1 MTGPA
6 VGRISARLVAAVLLV
21 VLPPLCAA
29 ADQHPRADVPYVPTP
44 PGVVDVMLKLAN
56 IGPRDFVVDLGS
68 GDGRILIA
76 AAKQHGARGYGVEID
91 GALVNDARREAGRQ
105 GVAGLVEFREE
116 NLFITE
122 ISRASVLTLY
132 LSSALMAGLRPR
144 VIEELKPG
152 TRVVSHDFDMD
163 NWRPDA
169 RVTVPVPGKPYG
181 PPSSEVYLWIV
192 PANAAGTWKWRAAG
206 ASAAADSEIVISQ
219 TFQVLEGTVSADGR
233 PGRLEEGRVR
243 GDEIRFIL
251 TAGAGGKALR
261 QEFSGRI
268 SGDTIIGKV
277 RDGNGE
283 HDWNATRTRR
293 GSIRID
299 RDR

>member
-1 MTGPA
+1 VTAPA
-6 VGRISARLVAAVLLV
+6 VGRAGARFVAAALLSVLSL
-21 VLPPLCAA
+21 LCTA
-29 ADQHPRADVPYVPTP
+29 ADQHPQADVPYVPTP
-44 PGVVDVMLKLAN
+44 PGVIDVMLKLAN

-76 AAKQHGARGYGVEID
+76 AAKQHGARGFGVEID

-122 ISRASVLTLY
+122 ISRATVLTLY

-144 VIEELKPG
+144 VFGELRPG
-152 TRVVSHDFDMD
+152 TRVVSHDFDME

-192 PANAAGTWKWRAAG
+192 PANAAGTWSSR
-206 ASAAADSEIVISQ
+206 AAADSEIVLSQ
-219 TFQVLEGTVSADGR
+219 TFQVLEGTVSADGG

-283 HDWNATRTRR
+283 FDWNATRTRR
-293 GSIRID
+293 GSIKID
-299 RDR
+299 RER